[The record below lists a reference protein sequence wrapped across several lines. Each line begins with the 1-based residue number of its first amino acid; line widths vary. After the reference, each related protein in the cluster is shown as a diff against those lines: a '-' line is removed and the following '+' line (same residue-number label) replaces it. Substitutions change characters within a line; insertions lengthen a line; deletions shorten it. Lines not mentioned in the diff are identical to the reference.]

1 MRGRKPRSLK
11 IAREDAGLLR
21 QVARSETSPWFQV
34 RRARI
39 LLESAAGARTRE
51 LAARLECDPAT
62 IWRTCRQY
70 ESSGMEGVLSH
81 APRSGSPER
90 ISPSGPSTTR

>member
-11 IAREDAGLLR
+11 IARGDAGLLR
-21 QVARSETSPWFQV
+21 QVDRSETSPWFQV

-39 LLESAAGARTRE
+39 LLESAAGARTQE

-70 ESSGMEGVLSH
+70 EISGLDGILAH
-81 APRSGSPER
+81 APRSGSPGH